1 MLVAEQTSRLGQIMI
16 TFGPRLRRFLL
27 AFIGGAPLAL
37 AIAFPAVAGAAPCI
51 NDTAGNPN
59 KCCVKIGDA
68 PGPGPDCVSD
78 DMQNDGL
85 LGDVP
90 VVGNLPG
97 VGGVL

>member
-1 MLVAEQTSRLGQIMI
+1 M
-16 TFGPRLRRFLL
+16 
-27 AFIGGAPLAL
+27 
-37 AIAFPAVAGAAPCI
+37 AFPAVAGAAPCI

-68 PGPGPDCVSD
+68 PGPGPDCVSN

-85 LGDVP
+85 LGDAP

-97 VGGVL
+97 VGGIL

>member
-1 MLVAEQTSRLGQIMI
+1 MI
-16 TFGPRLRRFLL
+16 ISGPCLRRFLL
-27 AFIGGAPLAL
+27 ASISAASLAL
-37 AIAFPAVAGAAPCI
+37 AIAFPSVAGAAPCI

-68 PGPGPDCVSD
+68 PGPGPNCVSD
-78 DMQNDGL
+78 DMQEDGL
-85 LGDVP
+85 LGDLP